1 MKDITRIHIAKVPYS
16 IELSAKKDL
25 QKYIDALES
34 YTADSELLQD
44 IEIRMTELLLE
55 RGVKQEEVIS
65 SADVAAIREQLG
77 EPKEFMTDDA
87 AIEVEPIANEVP
99 RKLYRDLDGAIIGGV
114 LAGVAQYLKVR
125 ALWVRLAFIVLI
137 FVSFGFFALLYVI
150 AWLIVP
156 AARTAAEKL
165 QMTGR
170 PVTLSSIRELNE
182 AGSNA
187 NTERRTAAMK
197 RVLTTILGIGAIV
210 VALGSIAALVAIGV
224 VLTHSGEVPQ
234 LAAYQIPVIL
244 MVVSGVLLV
253 ALSLLVAITAFAQ
266 KFNKRIWISAL
277 VIIVLG
283 LSSCGAAVALGAL
296 QQRADYEAIQRNTIE
311 VVEKLP
317 DTFMTVK
324 ALSIDMPSYTNFNY
338 VVDTSAPSLKQ
349 RMLKGSPQVKIVVEN
364 GVAKISL
371 AESKERTY
379 GAEPAVTIYGPAIE
393 NLVVTNGYVSYDAGV
408 QSVLKIDAHN
418 TAAIGLAE
426 SRIDT
431 LDVTLDGAAQFTSN
445 NASVTSVALQLAG
458 HPDVNLGKI
467 KALTVKSPDACA
479 ADTVATVHV
488 QNILN
493 ATYEYNGVQTASRS
507 IQDPCFEITTANDYT
522 PMYNYQRMM
531 R

>member
-1 MKDITRIHIAKVPYS
+1 
-16 IELSAKKDL
+16 
-25 QKYIDALES
+25 
-34 YTADSELLQD
+34 
-44 IEIRMTELLLE
+44 
-55 RGVKQEEVIS
+55 
-65 SADVAAIREQLG
+65 
-77 EPKEFMTDDA
+77 
-87 AIEVEPIANEVP
+87 
-99 RKLYRDLDGAIIGGV
+99 
-114 LAGVAQYLKVR
+114 
-125 ALWVRLAFIVLI
+125 
-137 FVSFGFFALLYVI
+137 
-150 AWLIVP
+150 
-156 AARTAAEKL
+156 
-165 QMTGR
+165 
-170 PVTLSSIRELNE
+170 
-182 AGSNA
+182 
-187 NTERRTAAMK
+187 
-197 RVLTTILGIGAIV
+197 V
-210 VALGSIAALVAIGV
+210 VVGV
-224 VLTHSGEVPQ
+224 VLTRSGGVPQ
-234 LAAYQIPVIL
+234 LAAYQIPMIL
-244 MVVSGVLLV
+244 MGASGVLLV
-253 ALSLLVAITAFAQ
+253 ALSLLVAIAAFAQ

-283 LSSCGAAVALGAL
+283 LSSCGAAVTLGAL

-317 DTFMTVK
+317 DSFATVK
-324 ALSIDMPSYTNFNY
+324 TLSIDMPNYTNFNY
-338 VVDTSAPSLKQ
+338 VVDASAPTLKQ
-349 RMLKGSPQVKIVVEN
+349 RMLKGSPQVKVIVEN
-364 GVAKISL
+364 GVAKVSL

-488 QNILN
+488 QNILDT
-493 ATYEYNGVQTASRS
+493 TYEYNGVQTTSRS